1 MPPLARR
8 AQQML
13 HDVQVR
19 SEGLALD
26 GGDVVGHTAVR
37 THRIAVVGT
46 DDELLAVALP
56 YLREGVAEGDLTVAL
71 LAPRPAALVRDLL
84 PAVEVF
90 EYGGST
96 PREPDSIEA
105 QARLLATAVGQGRR
119 LRLLG
124 QVRERSRRVWDERI
138 RGELAHEHVFAG
150 CDLAALCVYDRRTT
164 PPDVLALAELAHP
177 EQVVAGQVLPV
188 PGHRP
193 PAELA
198 ARLPVPE
205 EPVQRTA
212 PLLVVDPA
220 PSLPELRHRLRDA
233 LAGRLDSA
241 VADDVH
247 LAASEIAAN
256 AFRHG
261 GAPVSARVW
270 ADADRVVVA
279 ISDGGHS
286 FDGRLAGYRPAHGE
300 DLSRGGMGMWLARK
314 LCDHVDT
321 EQTPAGFTVRLT
333 TAVHDSRAEHG
344 ACPIATV
351 A

>member
-1 MPPLARR
+1 MMSGSGHRGRVCA
-8 AQQML
+8 
-13 HDVQVR
+13 
-19 SEGLALD
+19 
-26 GGDVVGHTAVR
+26 GGDVAGPTAVR
-37 THRIAVVGT
+37 THRIAVVGS
-46 DDELLAVALP
+46 DDELLAVVLP
-56 YLREGVAEGDLTVAL
+56 YLREGIAAGDLTVAL
-71 LAPRPAALVRDLL
+71 LGPRPAAVVRELL
-84 PAVEVF
+84 PDVRIVER
-90 EYGGST
+90 EGAT
-96 PREPDSIEA
+96 PREPDAIEA
-105 QARLLATAVGQGRR
+105 QGALLAEAGAQGRR

-124 QVRERSRRVWDERI
+124 QVRERSRRVWDEWL

-150 CDLAALCVYDRRTT
+150 CHMASLCVYDRRTT
-164 PPDVLALAELAHP
+164 PPDVLAQVQLAHA
-177 EQVVAGQVLPV
+177 EQVVDGRVCAV

-198 ARLPVPE
+198 AGLPVPE
-205 EPVQRTA
+205 EPLQRTA
-212 PLLVVDPA
+212 PVLVVDPA

-233 LAGRLDSA
+233 LAGRLGGPS
-241 VADDVH
+241 VEEDVH

-270 ADADRVVVA
+270 ADVDRVVVA

-286 FDGRLAGYRPAHGE
+286 FDGRLAGYRPAHGD

-321 EQTPAGFTVRLT
+321 EHTPTGFTVRLT
-333 TAVHDSRAEHG
+333 IAVRRSRTEG
-344 ACPIATV
+344 DACLDHPV